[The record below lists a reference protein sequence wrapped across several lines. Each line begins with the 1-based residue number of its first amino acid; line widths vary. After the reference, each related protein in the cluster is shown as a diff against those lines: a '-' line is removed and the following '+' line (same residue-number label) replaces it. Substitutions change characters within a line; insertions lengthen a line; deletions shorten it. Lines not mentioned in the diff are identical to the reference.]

1 MFERTTSE
9 SPEREHG
16 SIFRP
21 RRRRWAN
28 SARDILE
35 FAHTSNLLLN
45 KNYSLFFGGRDLPA
59 RSESAYAQWTR
70 EGLGRG
76 PSETTRS
83 NPRDRATAIRF
94 APARTRA
101 SARRLVAHP
110 MENTRRRVELSSF
123 ARLDSDSKSRR
134 STKTIDNLIKSL
146 FIGERS
152 DSRTIRFD
160 PQIASSG
167 ETKEI
172 AFDGRYR
179 QKRLLVTSA
188 RDARVRSTVFR
199 RRFDGARSS
208 CRQQQSRASAD
219 HPHREGLRRGTL
231 TGRMGVRPSS
241 TSQQGELLW
250 RNGRKQRKR
259 RARRSTVSSVLF
271 AS

>member
-1 MFERTTSE
+1 MDTRRT
-9 SPEREHG
+9 
-16 SIFRP
+16 
-21 RRRRWAN
+21 
-28 SARDILE
+28 
-35 FAHTSNLLLN
+35 
-45 KNYSLFFGGRDLPA
+45 GGRAVRNDPKHPPG
-59 RSESAYAQWTR
+59 S
-70 EGLGRG
+70 
-76 PSETTRS
+76 
-83 NPRDRATAIRF
+83 RDGVSI
-94 APARTRA
+94 RTRA
-101 SARRLVAHP
+101 RRARRHAGSVARP
-110 MENTRRRVELSSF
+110 MENTRRRVEPPSF
-123 ARLDSDSKSRR
+123 ARLDSDSKPRR

-259 RARRSTVSSVLF
+259 RARRSTVSSVFF